1 MVWRRPPGKWRSRGV
16 LAEVTNQE
24 RVRRLLLK
32 GGRVCQVIPGT
43 VLLVHNGADPP
54 DVQFLEDD
62 GRSTTRQVR
71 MATVVGVEL

>member
-1 MVWRRPPGKWRSRGV
+1 
-16 LAEVTNQE
+16 
-24 RVRRLLLK
+24 
-32 GGRVCQVIPGT
+32 